1 MALKHVQNALE
12 DIKYEIGPKFT
23 ESLTGLLRD
32 QAIDR
37 INRVLDYTIH
47 GGKFARSCLVL
58 NTFLALKPEATPEEI
73 KKASRVAVV
82 MEILQSFFL
91 IIDDVMDNGEVRRG
105 KPCWHRLPS
114 VGLVAINDGL
124 MLDQMIDLI
133 IRETM
138 VDHPRMLDMLRF
150 IYETKRR
157 SVLGE
162 LFDTTSKTL
171 DECTFN
177 RYEQIILHKTTYY
190 TYILPIQLG
199 YTIADRDDFEEI
211 VPVLERLG
219 LLFSALDDYLDV
231 FGDPALTG
239 KTIMNDLVEGKCT
252 WITCTAL
259 ELLQESDQSKTLSD
273 FEKAFGN
280 AEKRYVN
287 RALEILKTLK
297 IDELYNTYEVEEC
310 TALKSTISQLKTTQ
324 VQPVLVDCVDFIY
337 NLSKKMRKTTSISC

>member
-1 MALKHVQNALE
+1 MSTLKRVQDALE
-12 DIKYEIGPKFT
+12 EIKKEMGPKFT
-23 ESLTGLLRD
+23 ETLTGALKE
-32 QAIDR
+32 QAIER

-58 NTFLALKPEATPEEI
+58 NTFLALKTDAKEEEI
-73 KKASRVAVV
+73 KKAARIAVV

-91 IIDDVMDNGEVRRG
+91 IVDDVMDNGEVRRG
-105 KPCWHRLPS
+105 KPCWHRLPNI
-114 VGLVAINDGL
+114 GLVAINDGL

-133 IRETM
+133 VRET
-138 VDHPRMLDMLRF
+138 VPTHPRLYDMLRF

-171 DECTFN
+171 DECTFD

-199 YTIADRDDFEEI
+199 FSLANRDDFDELL
-211 VPVLERLG
+211 PVAERLG
-219 LLFSALDDYLDV
+219 LLFSALDDYLDC

-259 ELLQESDQSKTLSD
+259 GLLQTPENSKTLAD

-287 RALEILKTLK
+287 RALEILKSLK
-297 IDELYNTYEVEEC
+297 IDQLYEKYEAEERNS
-310 TALKSTISQLKTTQ
+310 LKQQISTLKNKEI
-324 VQPVLVDCVDFIY
+324 QPILEECVDFII
-337 NLSKKMRKTTSISC
+337 NLSRKMRKTKE